1 MKRIEEYAKEI
12 AVKASDYLH
21 RRTGAGVLQL
31 CGCSGMGKTLLAK
44 HYCKEHN
51 GLYFSFRNLDAA
63 FAPRIFIP
71 GCSDWESFFSV
82 VPSIKNRP
90 VIFFDDMDDR
100 DDKDIFFEML
110 PMLADF
116 AYVVLI
122 YRRKVDL
129 PMKSNVLEMKP
140 MDPAMLRRKNKKLKP
155 LDALRIIAVT
165 DGIPVLVNQFDLVCS
180 FEDNIRSIFV
190 DGSPYL
196 HYAPEQLR
204 RGFRSPESYN
214 TLLYGLATGHNRI
227 SQLSEFS
234 GFPKNKC
241 DKYLK
246 ALDAAGFLETKQKK
260 DKTGKLRTNYYPKGG
275 YFRAWYQLYFPR
287 QEKFFEPL
295 DDDTVLELL
304 LEIDEYIA
312 PYYFRECCWKWLSI
326 FSDELSWEWRSR
338 PKDPIKFDVT
348 INGVHFDFVQQGKDQ
363 NVYVKILDGVDEGFT
378 YEMSRKIEAATT
390 KTRPFYSNTYYIF
403 SLKRHNPMLEQML
416 DYDNIILVDAD
427 KFFTRDYIQFWKN
440 ELTSSR
446 LRTTF

>member
-1 MKRIEEYAKEI
+1 
-12 AVKASDYLH
+12 
-21 RRTGAGVLQL
+21 
-31 CGCSGMGKTLLAK
+31 
-44 HYCKEHN
+44 
-51 GLYFSFRNLDAA
+51 
-63 FAPRIFIP
+63 
-71 GCSDWESFFSV
+71 
-82 VPSIKNRP
+82 
-90 VIFFDDMDDR
+90 MDER

-110 PMLADF
+110 PMLAGF

-122 YRRKVDL
+122 YRREVDL
-129 PMKSNVLEMKP
+129 PMKSDVLEMRP
-140 MDPAMLRRKNKKLKP
+140 MDPAMLRRRNKKLKP

-165 DGIPVLVNQFDLVCS
+165 DGIPALVNQFDLESS
-180 FEDNIRSIFV
+180 FAGNIRKIFV

-196 HYAPEQLR
+196 RYAPEQLR
-204 RGFRSPESYN
+204 HEFRSPETYN
-214 TLLYGLATGHNRI
+214 TLLYGLALGYNRI

-363 NVYVKILDGVDEGFT
+363 NVYVKIIDGVDEVLSL
-378 YEMSRKIEAATT
+378 EMFQKIEATTT
-390 KTRPFYSNTYYIF
+390 KTRPFYSNMYYLF
-403 SLKRHNPMLEQML
+403 SIQPADPSLQRKQDL
-416 DYDNIILVDAD
+416 DNVVLVDAE
-427 KFFTRDYIQFWKN
+427 KFFTRDCIQFFGKA
-440 ELTSSR
+440 R
-446 LRTTF
+446 

>member
-21 RRTGAGVLQL
+21 RRTGPGVLQL

-63 FAPRIFIP
+63 FAPRIFIS
-71 GCSDWESFFSV
+71 GCNDWESFFSV

-90 VIFFDDMDDR
+90 VIFFDDMDER

-110 PMLADF
+110 PMLAGF

-122 YRRKVDL
+122 YRREVDL
-129 PMKSNVLEMKP
+129 PMKSDVLEMKP
-140 MDPAMLRRKNKKLKP
+140 MDPAMLRRRNKKLKP

-165 DGIPVLVNQFDLVCS
+165 DGIPALVNQFDLESS
-180 FEDNIRSIFV
+180 FAGNIRKIFV

-196 HYAPEQLR
+196 RYAPEQLR
-204 RGFRSPESYN
+204 HEFRSPETYN
-214 TLLYGLATGHNRI
+214 TLLYGLALGYNRI

-348 INGVHFDFVQQGKDQ
+348 INGVHFDFVQQGKDR
-363 NVYVKILDGVDEGFT
+363 NVYVKIIDGVDEVLSL
-378 YEMSRKIEAATT
+378 EMFQKIEATTT
-390 KTRPFYSNTYYIF
+390 KTRPFYSNMYYLF
-403 SLKRHNPMLEQML
+403 SIQPADPSLQRKQDL
-416 DYDNIILVDAD
+416 DNVVLVDAE
-427 KFFTRDYIQFWKN
+427 KFFTRDCIQFFGKA
-440 ELTSSR
+440 R
-446 LRTTF
+446 